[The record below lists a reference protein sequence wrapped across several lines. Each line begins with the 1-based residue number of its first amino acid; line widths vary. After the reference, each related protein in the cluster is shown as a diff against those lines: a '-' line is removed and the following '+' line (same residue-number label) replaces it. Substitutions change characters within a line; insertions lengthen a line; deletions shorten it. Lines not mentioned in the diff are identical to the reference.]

1 MTNAWQKAKRFIGPK
16 WYRMNGQRGFGL
28 GLLVGFLAWIGVGRS
43 TVSLDRELPS
53 LRIFLAIL
61 GVLLVILQYA
71 RGKAT
76 LKPAGDGFIY
86 GLALAFDLL
95 GWLSTGSITV

>member
-1 MTNAWQKAKRFIGPK
+1 MSNAWRGAKRFTGPK
-16 WYRMNGQRGFGL
+16 WYRMNGQRGFGI
-28 GLLVGFLAWIGVGRS
+28 GLLVGFFAWLVAGSS

-53 LRIFLAIL
+53 VRIFLAIL

-76 LKPAGDGFIY
+76 LKPVGDGFIY

-95 GWLSTGSITV
+95 GWLSTGAITV